1 MSLRRTLTKF
11 VFAGALALGAAAS
24 AAAQTAPTLPYK
36 PHTVASSDGVRL
48 AVQEW
53 GNPQG
58 PAILFI
64 HGFAQSYL
72 SWAKQVGDPALAAKY
87 RMVTFDLRGH
97 GQSDKP
103 DLRDAYQQHARWA
116 DDVKAIL
123 QALALDRPVLVA
135 WSYAGRVASDFL
147 MANGDGAIAGVNF
160 VSAVTD
166 AASNAGAPA
175 NAAAG
180 GTVSPDLAVQIA
192 ATRAFLEFCFTAP
205 PPAAEFE
212 TMVAFNAMVPRYVRL
227 AMLGRPTPYADTFAK
242 LSVPVLV
249 THGTADRAMLP
260 KNGEFTLNAIK
271 GAKASWYEGGGH
283 LLFWENA
290 ARFNAELAAFVDAS
304 QRK

>member
-1 MSLRRTLTKF
+1 MSFLKSL
-11 VFAGALALGAAAS
+11 GGLALAGLFAAS
-24 AAAQTAPTLPYK
+24 AAAQTPPPALPYK
-36 PHTVASSDGVRL
+36 PHTVASPDGVKL

-64 HGFAQSYL
+64 HGFAQSNL
-72 SWAKQVGDPALAAKY
+72 SWAKQVRDPALAAKY

-103 DLRDAYQQHARWA
+103 DARDAYQQNARWA
-116 DDVKAIL
+116 GDVQAVM
-123 QALALDRPVLVA
+123 QALSLQRPVLVA
-135 WSYAGRVASDFL
+135 WSYAGRVASDYL
-147 MANGDGAIAGVNF
+147 MAHGDSAIAGVNY

-192 ATRAFLEFCFTAP
+192 STRAFLEFCFVNK
-205 PPAAEFE
+205 PPADEFE

-227 AMLGRPTPYADTFAK
+227 AMLGRPTPYAETFAK
-242 LSVPVLV
+242 LTVPVLV
-249 THGTADRAMLP
+249 SHGTADRAMLP
-260 KNGEFTLNAIK
+260 KNGEFTLGAIR
-271 GAKASWYEGGGH
+271 GARASWYEGGGH
-283 LLFWENA
+283 MLFWESA
-290 ARFNAELAAFVDAS
+290 GRFNTELSAFVDGA
-304 QRK
+304 QRR

>member
-1 MSLRRTLTKF
+1 MTFRVVL
-11 VFAGALALGAAAS
+11 AGALALFA
-24 AAAQTAPTLPYK
+24 AAAQAQAPAPALPYK
-36 PHTVASSDGVRL
+36 PHTVTSSDGVRL

-53 GNPQG
+53 GNADG

-64 HGFAQSYL
+64 HGFAQSNL
-72 SWAKQVGDPALAAKY
+72 SWTKQVRDPALAAKY

-103 DLRDAYQQHARWA
+103 DSRDAYQQHQRWA
-116 DDVKAIL
+116 DDVKAIMDTL
-123 QALALDRPVLVA
+123 SLRRPVLVA
-135 WSYAGRVASDFL
+135 WSYAGRVASDYL

-192 ATRAFLEFCFTAP
+192 STRAFLEFCFVVR
-205 PPAAEFE
+205 PPADEFE

-227 AMLGRPTPYADTFAK
+227 AMLGRPTPYAETFAR
-242 LSVPVLV
+242 LAVPVLV
-249 THGTADRAMLP
+249 SHGTADRAMLP
-260 KNGEFTLNAIK
+260 RNGEFTLGAIR
-271 GAKASWYEGGGH
+271 GARASWYEGGGH
-283 LLFWENA
+283 MLFWENA
-290 ARFNAELAAFVDAS
+290 SRFNTELSAFVDAA
-304 QRK
+304 QRR

>member
-1 MSLRRTLTKF
+1 MSLRFFLAFALTLCA
-11 VFAGALALGAAAS
+11 AGAH
-24 AAAQTAPTLPYK
+24 AQAPAPALPYK
-36 PHTVASSDGVRL
+36 PHEVVSPDGVRL

-64 HGFAQSYL
+64 HGFAQSNL
-72 SWAKQVGDPALAAKY
+72 SWTKQVRDPVLAAKY

-103 DLRDAYQQHARWA
+103 DSRDAYQQNARWA
-116 DDVKAIL
+116 GDVHAIL
-123 QALALDRPVLVA
+123 QALSLRRPVLVA
-135 WSYAGRVASDFL
+135 WSYAGRVASDYL
-147 MANGDGAIAGVNF
+147 MAHGDGAIAGVNF

-192 ATRAFLEFCFTAP
+192 ATRAFLEFCFVNK
-205 PPAAEFE
+205 PPAEEFE

-227 AMLGRPTPYADTFAK
+227 AMLGRPTPYAETFAK

-249 THGTADRAMLP
+249 SHGTADRAMLP
-260 KNGEFTLNAIK
+260 RNGEFTLGAIR
-271 GAKASWYEGGGH
+271 GARASWYEGGGH
-283 LLFWENA
+283 MLFWENA
-290 ARFNAELAAFVDAS
+290 ARFNAELAAFVDS
-304 QRK
+304 VPLR

>member
-1 MSLRRTLTKF
+1 MNLQTLIKLTVATSLAAWMS
-11 VFAGALALGAAAS
+11 AGL
-24 AAAQTAPTLPYK
+24 AQTPPPALPYK
-36 PHTVASSDGVRL
+36 PHTVASADGVRL

-53 GNPQG
+53 GNPKG

-64 HGFAQSYL
+64 HGFAQSNL
-72 SWAKQVGDPALAAKY
+72 SWTKQVTDAGLAAKY

-103 DLRDAYQQHARWA
+103 DAREAYQQNERWA
-116 DDVKAIL
+116 DDVKAVMQTL
-123 QALALDRPVLVA
+123 GLERPVLVA
-135 WSYAGRVASDFL
+135 WSYAGRVASDYL
-147 MANGDGAIAGVNF
+147 MKYGDGAIAGVNY

-192 ATRAFLEFCFTAP
+192 STRAFLEQCFVTRP
-205 PPAAEFE
+205 SAAEFE

-227 AMLGRPTPYADTFAK
+227 AMLGRPTPYAETFSK
-242 LSVPVLV
+242 LTVPVLV
-249 THGTADRAMLP
+249 SHGTADKAMLP
-260 KNGEFTLNAIK
+260 KNGEFTLQAIK
-271 GAKASWYEGGGH
+271 GAKSSWYEGGGH
-283 LLFWENA
+283 MLFWENTA
-290 ARFNAELAAFVDAS
+290 MFNTELAAFVDGA